1 MSKLALLLSL
11 LSPAL
16 MGGSQ
21 ALAEKPDESEMLLQ
35 KLLDKEISGD
45 IPPSLSRPEIY
56 LHIGE
61 QVKKVEDGHLSSFQA
76 ESKSAAGVKP
86 GTGNH
91 DGNCLLYVKTEES
104 PDKIRILAK
113 LNGFEKGTIDIFVTS
128 SEFSIKGFE
137 ASQIR
142 GKTQKQ
148 ELMSAQKNTA
158 FERTFSLPHRVETK
172 SARAVFHGGEIEV
185 LLPKQSKPGEAM

>member
-1 MSKLALLLSL
+1 MSKVALLLSV

-21 ALAEKPDESEMLLQ
+21 ALAQKPDESEMLLQ
-35 KLLDKEISGD
+35 KLLDKEMSGTLE
-45 IPPSLSRPEIY
+45 PSLSRPEIY

-61 QVKKVEDGHLSSFQA
+61 QVKKVEDGPLSSF
-76 ESKSAAGVKP
+76 KAASNSPEGVKQL
-86 GTGNH
+86 NESE
-91 DGNCLLYVKTEES
+91 GNCLLYVKTEES

-137 ASQIR
+137 ARQIR

-148 ELMSAQKNTA
+148 ELMSAQKDTA
-158 FERTFSLPHRVETK
+158 FERTFSLPHHVETK

-185 LLPKQSKPGEAM
+185 LLPKQNKPGEAM

>member
-1 MSKLALLLSL
+1 MLSV

-16 MGGSQ
+16 MGGSPV
-21 ALAEKPDESEMLLQ
+21 LAEKPDESEMLLQ
-35 KLLDKEISGD
+35 KLLDKEISGE
-45 IPPSLSRPEIY
+45 IAPSSSRPEIY

-61 QVKKVEDGHLSSFQA
+61 QVKKVEDGHLSSFKA
-76 ESKSAAGVKP
+76 ESKSAEGVKP

-91 DGNCLLYVKTEES
+91 DGNCLLYVRTEES

-142 GKTQKQ
+142 DKTQKQ

-158 FERTFSLPHRVETK
+158 FERTFSLPHQVETK

>member
-1 MSKLALLLSL
+1 
-11 LSPAL
+11 

-21 ALAEKPDESEMLLQ
+21 ALAEKPDESELLLQ
-35 KLLDKEISGD
+35 KLLDKEMSGD

-61 QVKKVEDGHLSSFQA
+61 QVKKVEDGPLSSF
-76 ESKSAAGVKP
+76 KAASNRPEGIKP
-86 GTGNH
+86 GTGNRE
-91 DGNCLLYVKTEES
+91 DNCLLYVKTEES

-137 ASQIR
+137 ARQMR
-142 GKTQKQ
+142 GKTEKQ

-158 FERTFSLPHRVETK
+158 FERTFSLPHQVESQ

-185 LLPKQSKPGEAM
+185 LLPKQSKPGDAM